1 MRIQIL
7 ARGASHAGLPWGAGL
22 LGQPEVRQAAIVLQG
37 EGAFLAKML
46 LLFVAKPPIAMPL
59 QNVNVTKS
67 PYLYTGK
74 ELQNQQVVA
83 QPLNLMDYG
92 ARYYDYELG
101 RWHSVDPL
109 AEKFVSASC
118 YAFCGDN
125 PIGSV
130 DYNGMDHRPW
140 YWNEP
145 TMGEWTAMKEANET
159 YFTSIERIGGDSWG
173 GSASWGDAYA
183 NALVGLASYHRW
195 YQITGGNESWSNVA
209 SRGYYFGNFVGC
221 NMDPK
226 SGVGVTNIDWT
237 IVAMKIYLEPTG
249 QGGVYDWGRT
259 GNALG
264 AGGIAYGA
272 LENAVAN
279 KYWWMD
285 ARGNYNSTKILSKGA
300 NGKFIQGVQGYRN
313 GYNSALNAASKFKV
327 AGNIV
332 GGLGLGVTG
341 LQYYNN
347 QITRFEAS
355 VDAAFGV
362 ISFFG
367 PIGAGIGATY
377 FIGKLGYEYFSGNT
391 VFEKP
396 Q

>member
-1 MRIQIL
+1 MTRQSVSPIQEPFGFAAL
-7 ARGASHAGLPWGAGL
+7 SQASDYYPFGMAHTVEISSIKNGKAMEA
-22 LGQPEVRQAAIVLQG
+22 VRVDPRETDESKTFTRSNA
-37 EGAFLAKML
+37 
-46 LLFVAKPPIAMPL
+46 
-59 QNVNVTKS
+59 
-67 PYLYTGK
+67 YLYNGK
-74 ELQNQQVVA
+74 EE
-83 QPLNLMDYG
+83 QPMPGKWLDYG
-92 ARYYDYELG
+92 ARFYDAQLG
-101 RWHSVDPL
+101 RWHVPDPM
-109 AEKFVSASC
+109 AEKGRRWSTYT
-118 YAFCGDN
+118 YALDN
-125 PIGSV
+125 PVRYI
-130 DYNGMDHRPW
+130 DPDGMWPTPEGEGAEKDVV
-140 YWNEP
+140 NNSLFGDDEP
-145 TMGEWTAMKEANET
+145 VGADGLTSSQWIAASNPGADPALKKYFIAKNREKEHQQRQLL
-159 YFTSIERIGGDSWG
+159 SILSM
-173 GSASWGDAYA
+173 
-183 NALVGLASYHRW
+183 NPQQLKALGFS
-195 YQITGGNESWSNVA
+195 
-209 SRGYYFGNFVGC
+209 GYY
-221 NMDPK
+221 
-226 SGVGVTNIDWT
+226 VTNS
-237 IVAMKIYLEPTG
+237 
-249 QGGVYDWGRT
+249 QGRILSHTVDGFGTFFGGASAPASQGDVYDWGRT

-347 QITRFEAS
+347 QITGFEAS